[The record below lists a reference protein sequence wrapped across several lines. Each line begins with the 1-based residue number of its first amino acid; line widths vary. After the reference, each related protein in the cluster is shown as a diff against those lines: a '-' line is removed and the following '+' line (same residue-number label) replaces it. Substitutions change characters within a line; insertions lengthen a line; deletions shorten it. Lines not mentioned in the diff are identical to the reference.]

1 MTGPPPSWE
10 RLFRRLLPPEQRDAA
25 IGDAAEELAARTIRF
40 GRDEARRWYRRQ
52 VLRSVPPAVARA
64 LRPTPGHGR
73 PTEGSAGV
81 IDRWSSDFRAA
92 FRTLVRQPTFTAIAL
107 VTLAIG
113 IGANTALF
121 SVYRAVF
128 LDPIPLPEPDRLLF
142 VMEQASFGCCG
153 PASGPDYTDW
163 VARQRAFSGIG
174 IINPSSVTLTGG
186 GDAERVYATA
196 ASASLFNFLGVKA
209 LLGRTFTTADQ
220 ADPSAVILS
229 YSLWQRRFGG
239 RDDVVG
245 ATLEIDES
253 PYTIVGVM
261 PQSFDV
267 PSPWS
272 GTLHHQLYTPFKN
285 AWLTGN
291 RGSHSYPVVA
301 QLRPGAT
308 LEVAQD
314 DMNRIMRELAKEYPQ
329 TNAARSVKVFT
340 AHDYMFGDIGREL
353 ALILGAAGLVLLIAC
368 GNIAGLQLARATARE
383 AELAVR
389 SALGATRGV
398 LVGLLLAESL
408 LVAAFGGMAGV
419 VVSLL
424 AVEGLRAILPA
435 TIPRVDQVHVNG
447 STLLFALGA
456 TAATVLAFGV
466 LPSVAAS
473 RRRLTGGLGTRG
485 GGDLTPRKER
495 LRDAFIVVQIALGLV
510 LANGA
515 SLLVRSYALVRSE
528 APGFRAD
535 GVLTMTVRP
544 SGDRY
549 EKPDAVRTYYHDLL
563 ARVRAVPGV
572 ESVGTISRLPLSGGS
587 NGNVLVEGRP
597 PRSNEGQGPLV
608 EVTSTSGDYFA
619 AMGIT
624 LLRGR
629 ELRPEDDADGVLNV
643 VINRHFAREGWPD
656 GDALGKR
663 FSFTDNPPQWAT
675 VVGIVDDIRQ
685 WGAELPPVSQ
695 TYYTISNGWT
705 TGGYLVVRTTGDPAV
720 LAQPVRKAMLAVDRT
735 QPPSDIETMM
745 SRVDRAF
752 VERRFYT
759 VLIGLFAVAAL
770 LLAGAGVYGTVSY
783 YVARRQRELGI
794 RAALGASGSSIVGLV
809 VWRGARL
816 AALGVA
822 IGLVGVWGST
832 SLLAKLLYGTAP
844 LDGWTMFG
852 GAVALAGVA
861 LVASALPARRAA
873 RVPPVVALR
882 ME

>member
-1 MTGPPPSWE
+1 MTGAPPGWE

-25 IGDAAEELAARTIRF
+25 IGDAAEELAARATRV

-64 LRPTPGHGR
+64 LRRSPSRGR
-73 PTEGSAGV
+73 PTERSTGV
-81 IDRWSSDFRAA
+81 IDRWSTDFKVA
-92 FRTLVRQPTFTAIAL
+92 FRTLVRQPMFTAIAL
-107 VTLAIG
+107 VTLAVG

-163 VARQRAFSGIG
+163 VARERVFSGIG
-174 IINPSSVTLTGG
+174 IISPSSVTLTGG

-196 ASASLFNFLGVKA
+196 ASASLFNFLGVKP
-209 LLGRTFTTADQ
+209 LLGRTFTTADE

-229 YSLWQRRFGG
+229 YGLWQRRFGG
-239 RDDVVG
+239 RNDVIG
-245 ATLEIDES
+245 ATLEIDQS
-253 PYTIVGVM
+253 AYTIVGVM
-261 PQSFDV
+261 PESFDV

-272 GTLHHQLYTPFKN
+272 GTQHHQLYTPFKN
-285 AWLTGN
+285 AWFTGN

-308 LEVAQD
+308 LGMAQD
-314 DMNRIMRELAKEYPQ
+314 DMNRIMRELGKEYPQ
-329 TNAARSVKVFT
+329 TNANRSVKVFT

-389 SALGATRGV
+389 SALGATRGA
-398 LVGLLLAESL
+398 LVRLLLAESL
-408 LVAAFGGMAGV
+408 LVAAFGGLAGM

-447 STLLFALGA
+447 TTLMFTLGV
-456 TAATVLAFGV
+456 TAVTALAFGV
-466 LPSVAAS
+466 LPSVSAS
-473 RRRLTGGLGTRG
+473 RRRPAGGLGTRG
-485 GGDLTPRKER
+485 SGDLTPRKER

-515 SLLVRSYALVRSE
+515 ALLVRSYALVRSE

-549 EKPDAVRTYYHDLL
+549 KKPDAVRTYYQDLL

-587 NGNVLVEGRP
+587 NGNVLIEGRP

-629 ELRPEDDADGVLNV
+629 GLRPEDDADGVLNV
-643 VINRHFAREGWPD
+643 VVNRHFAREGWPD

-663 FSFTDNPPQWAT
+663 FSFSDNPPQWAT

-685 WGAELPPVSQ
+685 WGAEQPPISQ
-695 TYYTISNGWT
+695 AYYTLSNGWT
-705 TGGYLVVRTTGDPAV
+705 TGGYLVVRTTGDPTV
-720 LAQPVRKAMLAVDRT
+720 LAQPVRKALLAVDST
-735 QPPSDIETMM
+735 QPTSDIQTMM

-752 VERRFYT
+752 VQRRFYT
-759 VLIGLFAVAAL
+759 VLIGLFAMAAL

-794 RAALGASGSSIVGLV
+794 RAALGASGAGIVGLV

-822 IGLVGVWGST
+822 IGLLGVWGST

-844 LDGWTMFG
+844 LDGWTMTG
-852 GAVALAGVA
+852 GSTALAAVAV
-861 LVASALPARRAA
+861 VASALPARRAA
-873 RVPPVVALR
+873 RIPPVVALR

>member
-1 MTGPPPSWE
+1 
-10 RLFRRLLPPEQRDAA
+10 
-25 IGDAAEELAARTIRF
+25 
-40 GRDEARRWYRRQ
+40 
-52 VLRSVPPAVARA
+52 
-64 LRPTPGHGR
+64 
-73 PTEGSAGV
+73 V
-81 IDRWSSDFRAA
+81 IDRWIIDLKMAV
-92 FRTLVRQPTFTAIAL
+92 RTLVRQPTFTVIAL
-107 VTLAIG
+107 VTLAVG
-113 IGANTALF
+113 IGATTALF

-128 LDPIPLPEPDRLLF
+128 LDPIPLPEANRLLF

-174 IINPSSVTLTGG
+174 IISPHSFTLTGG
-186 GDAERVYATA
+186 GDAELVDGTA
-196 ASASLFNFLGVKA
+196 ASASLFDFLGVKP
-209 LLGRTFTTADQ
+209 LLGRTFTTMDQ

-229 YSLWQRRFGG
+229 YGLWLRRFGG
-239 RDDVVG
+239 RPDVLG
-245 ATLEIDES
+245 ATLEMDES

-261 PQSFDV
+261 PVSFDV
-267 PSPWS
+267 PSPWA
-272 GTLHHQLYTPFKN
+272 GTRHYQVYTPFKN

-308 LEVAQD
+308 LETAQD

-329 TNAARSVKVFT
+329 TNADRSVKVFT
-340 AHDYMFGDIGREL
+340 AHDYMFGAIGQEL

-389 SALGATRGV
+389 SALGATRGA
-398 LVGLLLAESL
+398 LVRLLLAESL
-408 LVAAFGGMAGV
+408 VVATFGGFAGL

-424 AVEGLRAILPA
+424 VVEGLRAILPA
-435 TIPRVDQVHVNG
+435 TIPRIDQVQVDG
-447 STLLFALGA
+447 STLVFALGA
-456 TAATVLAFGV
+456 TALTALAFGV

-473 RRRLTGGLGTRG
+473 RRRPAGGLRTRG
-485 GGDLTPRKER
+485 SGDLTPHKER
-495 LRDAFIVVQIALGLV
+495 LRDAFIVGQIALGLV

-515 SLLVRSYALVRSE
+515 ALLVRSYALLRSE
-528 APGFRAD
+528 VPGFKAD
-535 GVLTMTVRP
+535 GVLTMSVGP

-549 EKPDAVRTYYHDLL
+549 KEHDAVRAYYRELL
-563 ARVRAVPGV
+563 TRVHAVPGV
-572 ESVGTISRLPLSGGS
+572 EAVGTISRLPLSGGS

-597 PRSNEGQGPLV
+597 PRSSEGQGPLV

-656 GDALGKR
+656 GDALGRR
-663 FSFTDNPPQWAT
+663 FSFTDSPPQWAT

-685 WGAELPPVSQ
+685 WGPERPPVSQ
-695 TYYTISNGWT
+695 AYYTLTNGWT
-705 TGGYLVVRTTGDPAV
+705 TNGYLVVRTTGDPAT
-720 LAQPVRKAMLAVDRT
+720 LAQPVRKAMLAVDST
-735 QPPSDIETMM
+735 QPASDIRTMT
-745 SRVDRAF
+745 SRVDRSFAQ
-752 VERRFYT
+752 RRFYT
-759 VLIGLFAVAAL
+759 TLIGLFAVAAL

-794 RAALGASGSSIVGLV
+794 RSALGASSAGIIGLV

-822 IGLVGVWGST
+822 IGLLGVWGST
-832 SLLAKLLYGTAP
+832 SLLTKLLYGTAP
-844 LDGWTMFG
+844 LDGWTMIG
-852 GAVALAGVA
+852 GAAALAAVA
-861 LVASALPARRAA
+861 VVASAFPARRAA
-873 RVPPVVALR
+873 RVAPVVALR

>member
-1 MTGPPPSWE
+1 MTGPPPGWE

-25 IGDAAEELAARTIRF
+25 IGDAAEELAARARRV
-40 GRDEARRWYRRQ
+40 GGDEARRWYRRQ

-64 LRPTPGHGR
+64 LRRSPRRGR
-73 PTEGSAGV
+73 STEGSASV
-81 IDRWSSDFRAA
+81 IGRWSTDFSVA

-142 VMEQASFGCCG
+142 LMEQASFGCCG

-196 ASASLFNFLGVKA
+196 ASASVFNFLAVTPV
-209 LLGRTFTTADQ
+209 LGRTFTTADQ

-229 YSLWQRRFGG
+229 YGLWQRRFGG
-239 RDDVVG
+239 RNDVIG

-261 PQSFDV
+261 PESFDV
-267 PSPWS
+267 PSPWL

-285 AWLTGN
+285 AWLTSD

-314 DMNRIMRELAKEYPQ
+314 DMNRIMRELAKEDPQ

-340 AHDYMFGDIGREL
+340 AHDYMFGNIGREL

-389 SALGATRGV
+389 SALGATRGA
-398 LVGLLLAESL
+398 LIRLLFAESL

-447 STLLFALGA
+447 ATLVFALGA

-515 SLLVRSYALVRSE
+515 ALLVRSYALVRSE

-535 GVLTMTVRP
+535 GVLTMSVRP

-549 EKPDAVRTYYHDLL
+549 TTPDAVRTYYHDLL
-563 ARVRAVPGV
+563 ARVGAVPGV

-695 TYYTISNGWT
+695 TYYTLSNGWT

-720 LAQPVRKAMLAVDRT
+720 LAEPVRKAMLAVDRT
-735 QPPSDIETMM
+735 RPPSDIQTMM

-752 VERRFYT
+752 VQRRFYT

-794 RAALGASGSSIVGLV
+794 RAALGASASSIVGLV

-844 LDGWTMFG
+844 LDGWTMVG
-852 GAVALAGVA
+852 GAVALAAVA
-861 LVASALPARRAA
+861 LVASAVPARRAA